1 MNTEHHDNQPSTDT
15 TEQKT
20 VKAMEIAHVLKQ
32 HRTILHYLRNRT
44 TDVAPDFT
52 VERINEVISTID
64 VGIMS
69 ATLDL
74 KRLEKNPVAM
84 SEKLADE
91 PKASLARLSKALG
104 AVAQLYSDRYTNRMI
119 KLSIEASKFLTA
131 YNDEQTAIALIDQFL
146 V

>member
-1 MNTEHHDNQPSTDT
+1 MNSEHHNSQPSTDT

-32 HRTILHYLRNRT
+32 HRTILHYLRDRT

-52 VERINEVISTID
+52 VERINEVISTVD

-74 KRLEKNPVAM
+74 KRLANHPVEMAD
-84 SEKLADE
+84 KLADE

-119 KLSIEASKFLTA
+119 KLSIDASKFLTA
-131 YNDEQTAIALIDQFL
+131 YNDEQTAIALIDRFL

>member
-1 MNTEHHDNQPSTDT
+1 MKLLQYDNQSSAERMTA
-15 TEQKT
+15 
-20 VKAMEIAHVLKQ
+20 KALEISHVLKQ
-32 HRTILHYLRNRT
+32 HRTILHYLRTRT
-44 TDVAPDFT
+44 TDVAADFT
-52 VERINEVISTID
+52 VERINEVTRTVD
-64 VGIMS
+64 VGILS
-69 ATLDL
+69 ATLDI
-74 KRLEKNPVAM
+74 KRLAKHPVKMADQ
-84 SEKLADE
+84 LADA